1 MDPLPMDDLAPPD
14 QPNALIVLT
23 PPKYEIHKRMI
34 HTITPDSSI
43 ELNDHQWKRQRLD
56 VSYLVEKRPPLPLY
70 DFEADDSHII
80 PNVIRKDC
88 VFSFRHIKIVLSG
101 FCNSM

>member
-1 MDPLPMDDLAPPD
+1 MDDLAPSD

-23 PPKYEIHKRMI
+23 PPKYEIHKRTI

-56 VSYLVEKRPPLPLY
+56 VSYMVEKRPPLPLY
-70 DFEADDSHII
+70 DFDAQGFNTI
-80 PNVIRKDC
+80 PNVTRK
-88 VFSFRHIKIVLSG
+88 VYSSFLDLSRQY
-101 FCNSM
+101 CQLPAIPCECS